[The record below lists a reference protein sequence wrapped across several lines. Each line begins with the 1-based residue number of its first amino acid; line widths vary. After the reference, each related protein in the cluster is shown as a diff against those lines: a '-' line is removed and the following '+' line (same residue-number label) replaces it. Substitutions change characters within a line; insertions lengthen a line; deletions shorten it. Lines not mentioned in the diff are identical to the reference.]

1 MSDDERKSG
10 SDTYS
15 IPKLNE
21 TNYRTWSQQLKWIL
35 DEKELLE
42 IVEGKEKEPTPPTE
56 GEVSEGTRSFVDYQ
70 NNLASF
76 KKKVKKARSMIGA
89 TVSESVL
96 VYLEGLSDPAE

>member
-21 TNYRTWSQQLKWIL
+21 INYRTCSQQLKWIL

-42 IVEGKEKEPTPPTE
+42 IVEEKEKEPQPSNE
-56 GEVSEGTRSFVDYQ
+56 AEVKEDTQRLVDYQ
-70 NNLASF
+70 NNLAVF
-76 KKKVKKARSMIGA
+76 NKKVKKAKSMMKKLKR
-89 TVSESVL
+89 TSRL
-96 VYLEGLSDPAE
+96 F